1 MPRASPDTMTNPA
14 SQRSRARVPAN
25 FSPAPEALREPT
37 TASIG
42 RISASCA
49 PRTPSKGGASS
60 SVASRGG

>member
-1 MPRASPDTMTNPA
+1 MTKPA
-14 SQRSRARVPAN
+14 PERSRASRPVN

-37 TASIG
+37 MAIIE
-42 RISASCA
+42 RIDVSCA